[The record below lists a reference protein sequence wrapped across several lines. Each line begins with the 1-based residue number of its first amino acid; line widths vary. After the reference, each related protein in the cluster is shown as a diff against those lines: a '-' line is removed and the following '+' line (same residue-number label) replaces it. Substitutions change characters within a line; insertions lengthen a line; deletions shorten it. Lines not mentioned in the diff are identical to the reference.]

1 MYNHF
6 SNDLISSSEEINSRP
21 ILEEYLTPAKRGFV
35 CIECNNGTGDDGTGA
50 IIKDNKLKCGKC
62 QHSFNNIDIIA
73 HHLGLS
79 TRGRDFVEVVRFGC
93 ELFGIDFSISN
104 STPQRHNPRKPVPAK
119 VEKVEPFER
128 LAEAQSNLEKFV
140 QSQGGAWRSLS
151 FETLKLMHAGFLK
164 NIYFPAAKKKL
175 PAVVI
180 LNDLGGVYFRSIS
193 GKFHKN
199 NKPMATTTI
208 FLPETDTFDI
218 IITEGQIN
226 AASIFQAVFS
236 TTNDSPKFAIMAGSG
251 TGGEN
256 NVIYKLKELSTQGKK
271 FRVILAY
278 DNDSNGAGQN
288 AANKLVSLLISSGY
302 IACSVD
308 VTQAPDTDLNDVL
321 QQQGAATLAEMV
333 NSAIT
338 LAQVIFSDIF
348 AEIKKSALGENI
360 FDYFSNHFKSDI
372 AENEKFKDRK
382 TGFEN
387 FDDKLKFFLPGIY
400 VVSGLPA
407 LGKTSFCLQLLEQMA
422 QNGDYCI
429 FCSFEMSKKFLFSK
443 IFAREVFRIESQ
455 KFGTVKFPL
464 TSTQIFV
471 NDINDF
477 HQDAYQSAFNFF
489 TTVTYP
495 FHIWEETKPDVD
507 NLIARLNNVCSVLDK
522 PPVVCIDYLQLL
534 GSGSDKPKAA
544 IDDALQKFFNFRR
557 ETNTTFILISS
568 LNRANYN
575 TGANIAGLKESGGIE
590 YSADGIF
597 SLQYILDTRTA
608 KDAEDA
614 MKKIPREIQLKC
626 LKYRYGSQFDIGFYY
641 YPNAD
646 FFLPID
652 NDTYLSLC
660 NSISDKTVAHSDN
673 IALT

>member
-1 MYNHF
+1 MVNQN
-6 SNDLISSSEEINSRP
+6 SNDFISSAEEINTRP
-21 ILEEYLTPAKRGFV
+21 ILEEYLTPAKHGFV
-35 CIECNNGTGDDGTGA
+35 CIECNNGAGDDGTGA

-62 QHSFNNIDIIA
+62 HHSFNNIDIIA

-79 TRGRDFVEVVRFGC
+79 THGRDFVEVVKFGC
-93 ELFGIDFSISN
+93 ELLGIDFSNSN
-104 STPQRHNPRKPVPAK
+104 STPQKHNPPKPVPD
-119 VEKVEPFER
+119 KVEPFER
-128 LAEAQSNLEKFV
+128 LAEAQANLEKFV
-140 QSQGGAWRSLS
+140 QSQGGAWRGLSLQ
-151 FETLKLMHAGFLK
+151 TLKRMHAGFLK
-164 NIYFPAAKKKL
+164 NIYFPAAKKEL

-180 LNDLGGVYFRSIS
+180 PNDLCGVYFRSIT

-199 NKPMATTTI
+199 NTPMATTTI
-208 FLPETDTFDI
+208 FLPNTDNFDI
-218 IITEGQIN
+218 VITEGQIN
-226 AASIFQAVFS
+226 AASILQAVPAPSFGV
-236 TTNDSPKFAIMAGSG
+236 MACSG

-256 NVIYKLKELSTQGKK
+256 NVIHKLKELSAQGQK
-271 FRVILAY
+271 FRVILAF
-278 DNDSNGAGQN
+278 DNDSNGAGQI
-288 AANKLVSLLISSGY
+288 AANKLVSLLINSGY

-308 VTQAPDTDLNDVL
+308 VTKTSDVDLNDVL
-321 QQQGAATLAEMV
+321 QSQG
-333 NSAIT
+333 AIT
-338 LAQVIFSDIF
+338 LESLVYSAIHDPF
-348 AEIKKSALGENI
+348 KKAVLGENI
-360 FDYFSNHFKSDI
+360 CDYFSNHFKSDI

-387 FDDKLKFFLPGIY
+387 LDDNLKFFLPGIY
-400 VVSGLPA
+400 VFSGLPA

-422 QNGDYCI
+422 QNGNYCI

-455 KFGTVKFPL
+455 KFDTVKFPL
-464 TSTQIFV
+464 TSTQILV

-477 HQDAYQSAFNFF
+477 HRDAYQSAFNFF
-489 TTVTYP
+489 TTTTYP

-507 NLIARLNNVCSVLDK
+507 KLIERLNNVCSVLDK

-534 GSGSDKPKAA
+534 GSGFDKPKAA

-575 TGANIAGLKESGGIE
+575 TDANIAGLKESGGIE

-597 SLQYILDTRTA
+597 FLQYILDTRTA
-608 KDAEDA
+608 KDSEDA

-646 FFLPID
+646 SFLPMD

-660 NSISDKTVAHSDN
+660 NSTSDKTVAHSGN
-673 IALT
+673 IALA